1 MDEQSRKID
10 PLPKVWDP
18 DTRIGDMLAA
28 SAEWPP
34 RTVLS
39 TSPKSDA
46 TPSMST
52 PGCTMWRERRPIS
65 QQAPGPASTLSSL
78 CARTRLTPRATGT
91 QSKIHR
97 R

>member
-1 MDEQSRKID
+1 MDEQSLKID
-10 PLPKVWDP
+10 ALPKVWEP

-52 PGCTMWRERRPIS
+52 PGCTMWRERRRTS
-65 QQAPGPASTLSSL
+65 RQAPRPAATLSSVSRPAWRRH
-78 CARTRLTPRATGT
+78 CETKRAAAN
-91 QSKIHR
+91 
-97 R
+97 